1 MKMHIKKGDTVVVLS
16 GKDKGK
22 KGKVL
27 AVFPKTSKAIVE
39 GVNVATK
46 HTKARRPGETGGI
59 VETEGENNVS
69 DKVYEIFSQLEY
81 YKQHN
86 FHSNTK
92 LPYYNLQRI
101 LRKHFLH
108 RMKDIFFLYY
118 TFYLFQSNLIQN
130 FANLE

>member
-46 HTKARRPGETGGI
+46 HSKPRRQGEEGGI
-59 VETEGENNVS
+59 IKQEIAINACKLMHVCSKCNEATRIGR
-69 DKVYEIFSQLEY
+69 KVMDDGSIVRYCKKCNE
-81 YKQHN
+81 
-86 FHSNTK
+86 
-92 LPYYNLQRI
+92 
-101 LRKHFLH
+101 
-108 RMKDIFFLYY
+108 
-118 TFYLFQSNLIQN
+118 LF
-130 FANLE
+130 AD